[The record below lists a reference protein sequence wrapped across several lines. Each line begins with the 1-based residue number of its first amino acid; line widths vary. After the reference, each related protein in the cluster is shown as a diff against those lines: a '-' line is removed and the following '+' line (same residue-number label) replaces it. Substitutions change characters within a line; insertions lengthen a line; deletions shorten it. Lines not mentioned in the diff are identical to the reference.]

1 MSDGPLEECRAHGV
15 PNLRFVR
22 NNVYRSGQP
31 TVEGWDYLRTLFDG
45 KRVRVLK
52 LNFDDEGSDEPA
64 RAMGWDVRE
73 LGIEPRT
80 DPNGLIPA
88 VEEVFEKPDPSV
100 WAEIEQQIL
109 LMDTTGE
116 TYLIHCVNG
125 HDRTGLACGHVR
137 VLLDKWTKALAYS
150 EMVALGFHPELV
162 GLDRQWADLRAPGGS
177 TDG

>member
-1 MSDGPLEECRAHGV
+1 MADGPLEECRAHGV
-15 PNLRFVR
+15 PNLQYVR
-22 NNVYRSGQP
+22 ANVYRSGQP
-31 TVEGWDYLRTLFDG
+31 TAEGWDYLRTLFDG

-64 RAMGWDVRE
+64 RLMGWDVRE

-80 DPNGLIPA
+80 NPGGLIHA
-88 VEEVFEKPDPSV
+88 VGEVFEKPAHDV

-109 LMDTTGE
+109 LMDVTGE

-137 VLLDKWTKALAYS
+137 VLLDGWTKEAAHA
-150 EMVALGFHPELV
+150 EMLQLGFHLEMV
-162 GLDRQWADLRAPGGS
+162 GLDRQWEELRIPGGR
-177 TDG
+177 T

>member
-1 MSDGPLEECRAHGV
+1 MDDGILEECRAHGV
-15 PNLRFVR
+15 PNLQFVR

-31 TVEGWDYLRTLFDG
+31 TAEGWDYLRTLFDG

-80 DPNGLIPA
+80 NPSGIIGA
-88 VEEVFEKPDPSV
+88 VDEVFEKPDQSI

-109 LMDTTGE
+109 LIDATGE

-125 HDRTGLACGHVR
+125 HDRTGLVCGHIR
-137 VLLDKWTKALAYS
+137 VLLDKWRKAEAHA
-150 EMVALGFHPELV
+150 EMVALGFHIELV
-162 GLDRQWADLRAPGGS
+162 GLDRQWEALPEPSGGLN
-177 TDG
+177 G